1 MGVLGAGIGSGSLLG
16 SNGRVMFGHK
26 SLRFCG
32 SVVSLW
38 WWTLESNEGG
48 LVVCSAED
56 FLVLVKESFVVA
68 DGSGAWD

>member
-1 MGVLGAGIGSGSLLG
+1 
-16 SNGRVMFGHK
+16 MFGHK

-38 WWTLESNEGG
+38 WWTLESNEAG